1 MVTGSPGWFKTACSR
16 LGDGRPDLCWDD
28 ASGAGWCLLSTPP
41 PAAEPE
47 PPSGLGAGMVGCGG
61 GLSISTLASTMAE
74 PVVSVP
80 MAAVSLGRA
89 QHRRHRGCP

>member
-1 MVTGSPGWFKTACSR
+1 MDTGSPGWFKTACSH

-28 ASGAGWCLLSTPP
+28 ASGAGWCLLATPP

-47 PPSGLGAGMVGCGG
+47 PPSGLGAGMVG
-61 GLSISTLASTMAE
+61 
-74 PVVSVP
+74 SVP

-89 QHRRHRGCP
+89 QHRRH